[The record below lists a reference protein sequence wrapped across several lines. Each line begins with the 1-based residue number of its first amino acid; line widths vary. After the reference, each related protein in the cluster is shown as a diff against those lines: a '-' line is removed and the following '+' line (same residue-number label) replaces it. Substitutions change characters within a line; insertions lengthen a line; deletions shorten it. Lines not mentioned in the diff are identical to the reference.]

1 MGNIL
6 NSKESNINVL
16 LLGLGGSGK
25 THLLYNALLEEGWQ
39 DKVKKGNSSYAQKDK
54 NPRTQV
60 NQKYIL
66 LDQTIGY
73 NSELFAEGKREIN
86 VWDIGS
92 CNIYGGEQYG
102 EYYPSGSHFG
112 IQLFLKNI
120 SVDGVIWV
128 VNIQQDIE

>member
-60 NQKYIL
+60 N
-66 LDQTIGY
+66 
-73 NSELFAEGKREIN
+73 
-86 VWDIGS
+86 
-92 CNIYGGEQYG
+92 
-102 EYYPSGSHFG
+102 
-112 IQLFLKNI
+112 
-120 SVDGVIWV
+120 
-128 VNIQQDIE
+128 